1 MNSNTAENVHI
12 FVFVLVLSIAYCA
25 PTIVAFKRQHPNRFV
40 IAAINLIGGMTG
52 FLWVM
57 TLIWAFQ
64 KVHVSE
70 TGNNGGESGLNIVV
84 NDPVRVAVARD
95 KPAQLSELKAL
106 LEAGEIT
113 DQQYQKIKAEI
124 LG

>member
-1 MNSNTAENVHI
+1 MDQVFTLL
-12 FVFVLVLSIAYCA
+12 FVAVFMMAYCL
-25 PTIVAFKRQHPNRFV
+25 PTIVAFRRQHPNRFV
-40 IAAINLIGGMTG
+40 IAAVNLVGGMTG

-64 KVHVSE
+64 RVHVSE
-70 TGNNGGESGLNIVV
+70 AGSNGGESGVNLVA
-84 NDPVRVAVARD
+84 NDPVLVAIGRD

-106 LEAGEIT
+106 LDAGEIT
-113 DQQYQKIKAEI
+113 AEQYEKLKAEI

>member
-1 MNSNTAENVHI
+1 MDTAFLI
-12 FVFVLVLSIAYCA
+12 IGMIVLALGYCA
-25 PTIVAFKRQHPNRFV
+25 PTIVAFKRRHPNRFV
-40 IAAINLIGGMTG
+40 VAAVNLVGGMTG

-64 KVHVSE
+64 RVHVSE
-70 TGNNGGESGLNIVV
+70 TGTNGGESGLNIVA
-84 NDPVRVAVARD
+84 NDPVHVAVARD

-106 LEAGEIT
+106 LDAGEIT
-113 DQQYQKIKAEI
+113 AEQYAKVKAEI

>member
-1 MNSNTAENVHI
+1 MDTA
-12 FVFVLVLSIAYCA
+12 FVVIGMIILAVGYCA

-40 IAAINLIGGMTG
+40 IAAVNLVGGMTG

-64 KVHVSE
+64 RVHVSE
-70 TGNNGGESGLNIVV
+70 AGSNGGESGLNIVA
-84 NDPVRVAVARD
+84 NDPVHLAVARD
-95 KPAQLSELKAL
+95 KPAQLTELKAL
-106 LEAGEIT
+106 LDAGQIT
-113 DQQYQKIKAEI
+113 AEQYAKVKAEI